1 MDSLTDP
8 AVLRADDA
16 VAFRE
21 ETAAVDGET
30 LDAWAP
36 LSGVGVVGVTDAA
49 GRVLLMTGPHG
60 WRLPYF
66 TVESGEDWAT
76 VTRAVA
82 ETLAGAGV
90 TVEGVERVTRVER
103 RVEADGSD
111 AERGD
116 GAPDRAGETD
126 VTHDVLLRASADRDA
141 APGEHPDLAE
151 RTDHVEGV
159 EWFDHVPGSV
169 YDDHEDTVADIE
181 RFL

>member
-1 MDSLTDP
+1 MEPLTDP
-8 AVLRADDA
+8 ATLRADDA

-21 ETAAVDGET
+21 ETAAVDAET

-66 TVESGEDWAT
+66 TVESGEDWVT

-82 ETLAGAGV
+82 ETLAASAVSV
-90 TVEGVERVTRVER
+90 TGVERVTRVER
-103 RVEADGSD
+103 RVAEDGS
-111 AERGD
+111 
-116 GAPDRAGETD
+116 PDRAGETD
-126 VTHDVLLRASADRDA
+126 VTHDVLLRATADRDA
-141 APGEHPDLAE
+141 APEAHPDLAG
-151 RTDHVEGV
+151 RTDHVEGID
-159 EWFDHVPGSV
+159 WFDHVPEDV